1 MNKTLSLRFRKWA
14 GPLREN
20 ERSFFTKLFEIASGC
35 NIEIVDSL
43 AGLVDV
49 EIESVYGERMI
60 PSKSSRLY
68 RFVHSYLPSGIRFDS
83 GKHTPNQQ
91 PSGTGRVK
99 IFFTGENERPP
110 EGRWDAYL
118 TFDQHSYGGRNAYL
132 PLWWLTSSD
141 LVVPQV
147 SPYLGRAITL
157 EQMLSPRQ
165 ANLAGRDKFCVA
177 FIGKAYPFRMHALTA
192 LSKIGKVDVF
202 GGVARNT
209 IMTKADSKFEISQKY
224 KFIFCHENDLFPGYV
239 TEKAP
244 EAWATGAVPLYWGSD
259 AAGYLNEKALIN
271 LASFPTLEDYVDY
284 IKLVN
289 NDDNLWRSY
298 AESPL
303 LLKKPN
309 IDQVVRVLKQALKP
323 LGLD

>member
-1 MNKTLSLRFRKWA
+1 
-14 GPLREN
+14 
-20 ERSFFTKLFEIASGC
+20 
-35 NIEIVDSL
+35 
-43 AGLVDV
+43 
-49 EIESVYGERMI
+49 
-60 PSKSSRLY
+60 
-68 RFVHSYLPSGIRFDS
+68 LPSGIRFDS

-118 TFDQHSYGGRNAYL
+118 SFDQHSYGGRNAYL

-165 ANLAGRDKFCVA
+165 ANLTGRDKFCVA

-209 IMTKADSKFEISQKY
+209 IMSKADSKFEISQKY

-259 AAGYLNEKALIN
+259 PAGYLNEKALIN
-271 LASFPTLEDYVDY
+271 LASFPTLEDYIDY

-289 NDDNLWRSY
+289 NDDNLWRTY

-309 IDQVVRVLKQALKP
+309 IDQVVQVLKQALKP

>member
-1 MNKTLSLRFRKWA
+1 VNKTLSLRFRKWA